1 MIEANGA
8 TVIAGILI
16 AARTETLFMMEALAR
31 LERSASSLSLI
42 KTQHWAHLHTVS
54 DLVLGTRRSYA

>member
-16 AARTETLFMMEALAR
+16 AARTETPFMAEALAR
-31 LERSASSLSLI
+31 LERPASSLSLI
-42 KTQHWAHLHTVS
+42 KTQNWAHLHTVS
-54 DLVLGTRRSYA
+54 ELVLGTHRSYA